1 MNADSI
7 VAMLLDLNHESALKP
22 EDGEALLLRYPYFEA
37 GRFALLR
44 KLREQGDYRF
54 QEQLKQAAVHCS
66 DRKALYHFVE
76 RQAGEAQNTE
86 PVKVAK
92 EVLAASTADDLSES
106 TPEVAPIGDSS
117 QTLEF
122 VQKFEDRTPVRV
134 VSGLQEIE
142 LPSAQNPEEQ
152 PEKETP
158 SVLSSPGLV
167 NPATTTPAQAEQTPV
182 ANAATQRKP
191 RINWNPDQAIE
202 APNDILSQ
210 ILAYPE
216 LGKSETEKE
225 STERTENKAPAHP
238 EFVEKKPAEEPRR
251 FTEWLKAT
259 QAGAVQAGQT
269 TPPTTQIQE
278 VEERP
283 APKASFFNP
292 IEMARKSVEDRDDL
306 VTETLAK
313 VYLSQGDT
321 NRALRIYHKLSLLYP
336 EKSAYFAALVEKI
349 VKPS

>member
-7 VAMLLDLNHESALKP
+7 VAMLLVLNHESALKP
-22 EDGEALLLRYPYFEA
+22 EDGEAVLLRYPYFEA

-44 KLREQGDYRF
+44 KLREHGDYRF

-66 DRKALYHFVE
+66 DRKALYLFVE
-76 RQAGEAQNTE
+76 REAGEMQKATSSLVIEE
-86 PVKVAK
+86 P
-92 EVLAASTADDLSES
+92 LAASTADDQSVPETDSVQTSADRHKSEDIVVEQIK
-106 TPEVAPIGDSS
+106 PE
-117 QTLEF
+117 
-122 VQKFEDRTPVRV
+122 
-134 VSGLQEIE
+134 LQETVMSSPQSPE
-142 LPSAQNPEEQ
+142 ALATNEAPVALSA
-152 PEKETP
+152 P
-158 SVLSSPGLV
+158 SVAYPE
-167 NPATTTPAQAEQTPV
+167 NAKPAQAEQTPLT
-182 ANAATQRKP
+182 NAPTQRKP

-225 STERTENKAPAHP
+225 SAESPENKAPALT

-259 QAGAVQAGQT
+259 QAGTAQTGQT
-269 TPPTTQIQE
+269 KPSVEKGLLNVQM
-278 VEERP
+278 EERT

-321 NRALRIYHKLSLLYP
+321 ARAIRIYHKLSLLYP